1 MTSIELLPIFTAD
14 LGRHEE
20 RENAGTANDIAQA
33 CRQEEAEEVIV
44 QIRATHEDVISGF
57 TRADDDVG
65 KVTDRNEIGKGQN
78 GKESEAPRHRHDP
91 DDSRDEHTCRDA
103 AHNVVHRVRR
113 HDVMRHGQEALRNFW
128 RRKNRAGHEK
138 RCNERTDDIGAED
151 DAPQA
156 QEFPKIFPTRY
167 AENRNDRRNRIFRKK
182 LQSPEDDDQ
191 EPCRIAEARNRPRP
205 GSLADIDM
213 DDRAE
218 IKRKRNHQACRQG

>member
-20 RENAGTANDIAQA
+20 REDAGTANDIAQA

-91 DDSRDEHTCRDA
+91 DDSRNEHTCRDT
-103 AHNVVHRVRR
+103 AHNVIHRVRR
-113 HDVMRHGQEALRNFW
+113 HDVMRHGQEALRNFR

-151 DAPQA
+151 NAPQA
-156 QEFPKIFPTRY
+156 QEFPKIFPARDTEDRN
-167 AENRNDRRNRIFRKK
+167 NRCDRIFCKK
-182 LQSPEDDDQ
+182 LQAPENDNQ
-191 EPCRIAEARNRPRP
+191 EPRRIAEARNRSRPRGLP
-205 GSLADIDM
+205 DIDM
-213 DDRAE
+213 E
-218 IKRKRNHQACRQG
+218 RK